1 MRTTLL
7 PTGKLA
13 VLLPLLFLWNF
24 SLIYAQGTVSGT
36 VTDAETPAGLP
47 GVNVVVKGTSVG
59 TVTDIEG
66 NYSLTVPLNGDQLVF
81 SSVGYVTQEVPINDR
96 STVDLAMDPDIQSLS
111 EVVVVGYGSVRKSD
125 LTGSVASVSGESV
138 KEFPVASIDQ
148 GIQARAPGV
157 QVTQSSAAPGGGVSV
172 RIRGANSINSGSE
185 PLYVVDGFPIY
196 PNNSSFGSGRAGGAN
211 TNRRASN
218 VMATINPNDIESIE
232 ILKDASATSIYGS
245 RGSNG
250 VVLIT
255 TKRGKSGATSIQYD
269 GSYSLQQA
277 AKTIDVLSAR
287 EYAEYQN
294 IRALSRDI
302 DVPYADPSSLGAGI
316 NWQDEV
322 LRTGSINNHQ
332 LTFSGGG
339 ENTRYAFSGG
349 LYNDKGIVVNSDF
362 TRYSLRANIDSK
374 ALNDKLSIST
384 STSFNRATTNALP
397 TDRGGPGGLIISA
410 IGQTPIG
417 PVYDDDG
424 SYHLELYDGRFFMNP
439 LGEALET
446 IDTDRTNRLLS
457 NSYLEYQLAEGL
469 KVKSSL
475 GFDVYN
481 INRRTYYSLDTRL
494 GRQNTVQLT
503 EATRYIGNILNENT
517 LSYHK
522 EFDENHRLDAVV
534 GYTYQKEINR
544 FASTTNQNYAVDDA
558 DANQLQ
564 GGLNPQI
571 PDSERLEWELASF
584 IGRVNYS
591 LYNRYLITATLRRD
605 GSSRFGAN
613 NKWANFPSV
622 ALGWRIIEES
632 FMQNTSLFSDLK
644 LRASYGIT
652 GNSEIPLYR
661 SLSGFNIVN
670 YSFNGILVAGLG
682 ENRVKNPDLKW
693 ESTRQFNVGADLS
706 FLEGR
711 LNLTTDYFIINTQDL
726 LLDVALPTS
735 SGFNTALLNSG
746 SLRNKGFE
754 LGIDAIPIDNGTFS
768 WNINGNISF
777 LRNEITS
784 LAESAPFNSESTSGH
799 LGVRG
804 SWVEQGLPIGV
815 WKGLNAIG
823 LWQSEAEIEGNAA
836 FPFDK
841 PGYVRYE
848 DVSGDGVI
856 DSDDEVIVGD
866 PNPDFTWGLTQNFRY
881 KSFDLSIFFRG
892 TQGNDVR
899 NLQAAEHADGVGNY
913 NQFAVA
919 YRDAWTPENT
929 DASRPVVDATRE
941 FANFFRNSSFFIE
954 DGSFIRLQNVAL
966 GYTLP
971 EISFISSARIY
982 VSAQNLFNIT
992 DYSGYDPEVN
1002 NQGQNNLNR
1011 GDDYDA
1017 YPRARVFTMGVNL
1030 QF

>member
-1 MRTTLL
+1 MKNSILATKSGYALL
-7 PTGKLA
+7 A
-13 VLLPLLFLWNF
+13 LFILCHF
-24 SLIYAQGTVSGT
+24 LVSAQGTVSGT
-36 VTDAETPAGLP
+36 VTDAEAAEGLP
-47 GVNVVVKGTSVG
+47 GVNVVIKGTNVG

-66 NYSLTVPLNGDQLVF
+66 NYALTVPLNGDILVF
-81 SSVGYVTQEVPINDR
+81 SSVGFVTQEVGINGR
-96 STVDLAMDPDIQSLS
+96 STVDLVMSPDVQSLS
-111 EVVVVGYGSVRKSD
+111 EIVIVGYGTVRKSD
-125 LTGSVASVSGESV
+125 LTGSVASVSGETV

-157 QVTQSSAAPGGGVSV
+157 QVTQASAAPGGGVSV

-196 PNNSSFGSGRAGGAN
+196 PNNAAYGAGGDRRP
-211 TNRRASN
+211 TNAL
-218 VMATINPNDIESIE
+218 ATINPNDIESIE

-255 TKRGKSGATSIQYD
+255 TKRGQSGQTSIQYD
-269 GSYSLQQA
+269 GSYSIQEA
-277 AKTIDVLSAR
+277 AKTIEVLNPQ

-294 IRALSRDI
+294 LRALSRGI
-302 DVPYADPSSLGAGI
+302 DAPYPNPASLGGGV
-316 NWQDEV
+316 NWQDEI
-322 LRTGSINNHQ
+322 LRAGAINNHQ
-332 LTFSGGG
+332 LTFSGG
-339 ENTRYAFSGG
+339 NDKTRYAFSGG
-349 LYNDKGIVVNSDF
+349 LYKDKGIVVNSNF
-362 TRYSLRANIDSK
+362 KRYSLRANIDSK
-374 ALNDKLSIST
+374 ALNDKLTIST
-384 STSFNRATTNALP
+384 STSFNRTSTQALP

-410 IGQTPIG
+410 IGQSPIG
-417 PVYDDDG
+417 PVYNDDG
-424 SYHLELYDGRFFMNP
+424 SYHLELYDGRFLMNP

-446 IDTDRTNRLLS
+446 VDADRANRLLS
-457 NSYLEYQLAEGL
+457 NSYLEYQLLDGL
-469 KVKSSL
+469 KLKSSL
-475 GFDVYN
+475 GFDIYN
-481 INRRTYYSLDTRL
+481 ANRRTYYSLDTRAGL
-494 GRQNTVQLT
+494 QNNVQLT
-503 EATRYIGNILNENT
+503 EATRYLTNILNENI
-517 LSYHK
+517 LSYNK
-522 EFDENHRLDAVV
+522 EFNENHRLDALV

-544 FASTTNQNYAVDDA
+544 YASTTNQDYAVDDA
-558 DANQLQ
+558 EANQLQ
-564 GGLNPQI
+564 GGLDPQI
-571 PDSERLEWELASF
+571 PYSERDTWELVSF
-584 IGRVNYS
+584 ISRVNYS
-591 LYNRYLITATLRRD
+591 LFNRYLLTATLRRD

-622 ALGWRIIEES
+622 ALGWRIIEEA

-670 YSFNGILVAGLG
+670 YSFNGVLVAGLG
-682 ENRVKNPDLKW
+682 ENRVENPDLKW
-693 ESTRQFNVGADLS
+693 ESTRQFNLGLDAS
-706 FLEGR
+706 FLAGR
-711 LNLTTDYFIINTQDL
+711 LNLTTDFFLTNTQDL

-746 SLRNKGFE
+746 SLQNRGFE
-754 LGIDAIPIDNGTFS
+754 LGIDAIPVDNGTFS

-784 LAESAPFNSESTSGH
+784 LGESAPFYSTSTSGH
-799 LGVRG
+799 QGVRG
-804 SWVEQGLPIGV
+804 SWVEEGLPIGA

-823 LWQSEAEIEGNAA
+823 LWQSEDEIENGAS

-848 DVSGDGVI
+848 DVNGDGEI
-856 DSDDEVIVGD
+856 NSDDEVIVGD
-866 PNPDFTWGLTQNFRY
+866 PNPDFIWGLTQNFRF
-881 KSFDLSIFFRG
+881 KNFDLSIFFRG
-892 TQGNDVR
+892 SQGNDVR

-919 YRDAWTPENT
+919 YRDAWTPSNP

-941 FANFFRNSSFFIE
+941 FANFFRNSDFFVE

-971 EISFISSARIY
+971 EISFINSARIY

-992 DYSGYDPEVN
+992 EYTGYDPEVN

-1017 YPRARVFTMGVNL
+1017 YPRARVYTMGVNL
-1030 QF
+1030 TF

>member
-1 MRTTLL
+1 MLILL
-7 PTGKLA
+7 VPFFLA
-13 VLLPLLFLWNF
+13 SITSLL
-24 SLIYAQGTVSGT
+24 AQGTVSGT
-36 VTDAETPAGLP
+36 VTDAESSEGLP

-66 NYSLTVPLNGDQLVF
+66 NYTLTVPLNGDQLVF
-81 SSVGYVTQEVPINDR
+81 SSVGYVTHELAINGR
-96 STVDLAMDPDIQSLS
+96 NTVDLAMDPDVQSLS
-111 EVVVVGYGSVRKSD
+111 EVVVVGYGTVRKSD
-125 LTGSVASVSGESV
+125 LTGSVASVSGESI

-157 QVTQSSAAPGGGVSV
+157 QVTQASAAPGGGVSV

-196 PNNSSFGSGRAGGAN
+196 PNNNAYGAGGD
-211 TNRRASN
+211 RQASN
-218 VMATINPNDIESIE
+218 ALATINPNDIESIE

-255 TKRGKSGATSIQYD
+255 TKRGEVGKTSIQYD
-269 GSYSLQQA
+269 GSYSMQEA
-277 AKTIDVLSAR
+277 AKTIEVLNAR

-294 IRALSRDI
+294 LRALSRGI
-302 DVPYADPSSLGAGI
+302 DAPYADPASLGEGI
-316 NWQDEV
+316 NWQEEI

-332 LTFSGGG
+332 LTFSGGND
-339 ENTRYAFSGG
+339 NTRYAFSGG
-349 LYNDKGIVVNSDF
+349 LYDEAGIVVNSDF
-362 TRYSLRANIDSK
+362 TRYSVRANIDSK
-374 ALNDKLSIST
+374 ALNEKLSIST
-384 STSFNRATTNALP
+384 STSYNRTSTNALP

-410 IGQTPIG
+410 IGQSPIG
-417 PVYDDDG
+417 PVYNDDG
-424 SYHLELYDGRFFMNP
+424 SYHLELYDGRFLLNP

-446 IDTDRTNRLLS
+446 VDTDRANRILS
-457 NSYLEYQLAEGL
+457 NSYVEYQLATGL
-469 KVKSSL
+469 KVRTSL

-481 INRRTYYSLDTRL
+481 ANRRTYYSLDTRAGL
-494 GRQNTVQLT
+494 QNNVQLT
-503 EATRYIGNILNENT
+503 EATRYLTNVLNENT
-517 LSYHK
+517 ISYNK

-534 GYTYQKEINR
+534 GYTYQEEVNR
-544 FASTTNQNYAVDDA
+544 YAATTNQDYAVDDA
-558 DANQLQ
+558 EANQLQ
-564 GGLNPQI
+564 GGLDPQI
-571 PDSERLEWELASF
+571 PYSERDTWKLVSF

-591 LYNRYLITATLRRD
+591 LLNRYLITATLRRD

-622 ALGWRIIEES
+622 AVGWRIVEES
-632 FMQNTSLFSDLK
+632 FMQNAPFFSDLK

-661 SLSGFNIVN
+661 SRSGFNIVN
-670 YSFNGILVAGLG
+670 YSFNGVLVAGLG
-682 ENRVKNPDLKW
+682 ENRVENPNLKW
-693 ESTRQFNVGADLS
+693 ESTRQFNVGLDAS
-706 FLEGR
+706 FLEGG
-711 LNLTTDYFIINTQDL
+711 LNVTADYFLTNTQDL
-726 LLDVALPTS
+726 LLEVALPTS

-746 SLRNKGFE
+746 SLQNRGFE
-754 LGIDAIPIDNGTFS
+754 LGVDAIPVDNDDFS
-768 WNINGNISF
+768 WNISGNISF

-784 LAESAPFNSESTSGH
+784 LGESAPFNATSTSGH
-799 LGVRG
+799 QGVRG
-804 SWVEQGLPIGV
+804 SWVEEGLPIGV
-815 WKGLNAIG
+815 WRGLNAIG
-823 LWQSEAEIEGNAA
+823 LWQSESEIEANAS

-848 DVSGDGVI
+848 DIDGDGEI
-856 DSDDEVIVGD
+856 TSDDEVIVGD
-866 PNPDFTWGLTQNFRY
+866 PNPDFIWGLTQNFRY
-881 KSFDLSIFFRG
+881 RNFDLSIFFRG
-892 TQGNDVR
+892 SQGNDVR
-899 NLQAAEHADGVGNY
+899 NLQASEHADGVGNY

-919 YRDAWTPENT
+919 YRDAWTPDNP

-954 DGSFIRLQNVAL
+954 DGSFIRLQNIAL

-971 EISFISSARIY
+971 EIAFISRARVYI
-982 VSAQNLFNIT
+982 SGQNLFNIT

-1017 YPRARVFTMGVNL
+1017 YPRARVYTAGVNL
-1030 QF
+1030 TF